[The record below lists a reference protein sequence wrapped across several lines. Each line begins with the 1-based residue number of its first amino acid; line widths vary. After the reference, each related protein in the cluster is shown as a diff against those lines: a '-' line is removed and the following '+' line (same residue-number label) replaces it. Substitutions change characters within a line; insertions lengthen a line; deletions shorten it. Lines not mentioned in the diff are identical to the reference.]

1 MNIIQVIF
9 KRLFRVYAHIY
20 HTHFQHIMLL
30 SAETHLNTCFKHFI
44 YFIDQFNLVDS
55 RELAPLAE
63 LIQQFKERKNEQLI
77 DTSHSTVS
85 GGGSSVAVPGQGY

>member
-1 MNIIQVIF
+1 
-9 KRLFRVYAHIY
+9 
-20 HTHFQHIMLL
+20 MLL

-63 LIQQFKERKNEQLI
+63 LIQQFKERKNEVVGDGQ
-77 DTSHSTVS
+77 SAHSSMAQHS
-85 GGGSSVAVPGQGY
+85 GPAEDFKGY

>member
-1 MNIIQVIF
+1 
-9 KRLFRVYAHIY
+9 
-20 HTHFQHIMLL
+20 MLL

-63 LIQQFKERKNEQLI
+63 LIQQFKERKNEQMGVGSNL
-77 DTSHSTVS
+77 DTASSQGVIS
-85 GGGSSVAVPGQGY
+85 IGGASAPSYQQ